1 MKNSVRIVEFKI
13 SESKRE
19 EVEQALADL
28 LDEGFQIASQHEA
41 DGHLCYTLV
50 RRSYG
55 GSGLVNIIGGGE
67 TNPIPP
73 GYQVVDGVVQK
84 VIPELEPKTIS
95 TVLH

>member
-55 GSGLVNIIGGGE
+55 GSSLVSIVGGGE
-67 TNPIPP
+67 KTPP